1 MTTING
7 KLIAT
12 DRQELDLAKQ
22 QIVELQQQ
30 YAGLSQSSIA
40 WNRAKQQIERDISSL
55 QQLQSKLSAS
65 DKRNNALERQVKA
78 MAVRIQAQQTYL
90 IGSMLGIVFIFAG
103 GLFWLGNTSKA
114 SPAKLPELHHHQLNL
129 SSR

>member
-22 QIVELQQQ
+22 QILDLQQQ
-30 YAGLSQSSIA
+30 YEELSQASIK
-40 WNRAKQQIERDISSL
+40 WNRAKDQIQRDISSL
-55 QQLQSKLSAS
+55 QELQSKISAI
-65 DKRNNALERQVKA
+65 DKRNDSLQRQIKA
-78 MAVRIQAQQTYL
+78 MAVKIQTQQTYL

-114 SPAKLPELHHHQLNL
+114 SPAELPLQHHQLN
-129 SSR
+129 SPSR

>member
-12 DRQELDLAKQ
+12 DRQDLELAKQ
-22 QIVELQQQ
+22 QILDLQQQ
-30 YAGLSQSSIA
+30 YEGLSQASIK
-40 WNRAKQQIERDISSL
+40 WNRAKDQIQRDISSL
-55 QQLQSKLSAS
+55 QQLQSKISAI
-65 DKRNNALERQVKA
+65 DKRNDSLQRQIKA
-78 MAVRIQAQQTYL
+78 MAVKIQTQQTYL

-114 SPAKLPELHHHQLNL
+114 SPAELPLQHHQLN
-129 SSR
+129 SPSR

>member
-22 QIVELQQQ
+22 QILDLQQQ

-40 WNRAKQQIERDISSL
+40 WNRAKEQIERDISSI

-65 DKRNNALERQVKA
+65 DKRNNALERQIKA
-78 MAVRIQAQQTYL
+78 MAVEIKTQQTYL
-90 IGSMLGIVFIFAG
+90 IGSILGIVFIFAG

-114 SPAKLPELHHHQLNL
+114 SPAELLKLHHQQLNS